1 VEIQMLSKLLRGAVV
16 AGIASATLSQA
27 ASATVYVN
35 KRYCGGDTFATCAA
49 LFLDVTP
56 QGTGALVTL
65 RVWNL
70 SGNFAGTY
78 NNVNSHAGTVINSI
92 GLYNVP
98 SAVNA
103 NVGTLTTTGGNG
115 NLNNPTP
122 WILRNNTGIGFLIDF
137 GVLASP
143 VAIVNNAIASGCAIS
158 SATPL
163 PNVPLYVNRSSSGN
177 CVDPGSAALSDWV
190 TFTFTVNQNW
200 DASNVAFVI
209 RGRNVN
215 NPPGP
220 VVECWT
226 APIPNAQ
233 QTPANCFEVVPEPM
247 TMTLLATG
255 LVGIGGLGMY
265 RRRRSQNQKS

>member
-1 VEIQMLSKLLRGAVV
+1 MMLARTLRATLI
-16 AGIASATLSQA
+16 AGIAGVALSQA

-70 SGNFAGTY
+70 SGNLAGTY
-78 NNVNSHAGTVINSI
+78 GQVASHAGTVINSI

-98 SAVNA
+98 SAVTA

-115 NLNNPTP
+115 NLNNPSP

-143 VAIVNNAIASGCAIS
+143 VAIVNNAIASGCALGPP
-158 SATPL
+158 ATPL
-163 PNVPLYVNRSSSGN
+163 PNVPLYVNKSAAGN
-177 CVDPGSAALSDWV
+177 CVDPNSALLSDWV

-200 DASNVAFVI
+200 DASNAYFVV

-226 APIPNAQ
+226 GPIPNAA

-255 LVGIGGLGMY
+255 LVGVGGLGLM
-265 RRRRSQNQKS
+265 RRRRNEKK